1 MPPPHPNTP
10 PAGSVQRRQR
20 GGERPSRCRGAVRLW
35 HTLHSRRC
43 QTGFPPPHL
52 SLRAALSPLSARRGT
67 GLLCRCRTA
76 VGAPSRGAGRVWGA
90 AAPPLPPGV
99 GHSMARPSFPSLVAL
114 RVTPNPRCR
123 RGDVPDPWWHEAA
136 EPRHR
141 KLSLWHIRAVPVL
154 LPPPPPP
161 RQPSAPLMLWAP
173 IPLLATIGVTP
184 TPPGTPRVCPE
195 RTGGSGC
202 PSPGSAPRRAG
213 CSWLAAARGIV
224 VP

>member
-1 MPPPHPNTP
+1 MGSGRPGAAGQFAFGTLCTP
-10 PAGSVQRRQR
+10 
-20 GGERPSRCRGAVRLW
+20 GAAKLV
-35 HTLHSRRC
+35 S
-43 QTGFPPPHL
+43 PPPHL

-154 LPPPPPP
+154 LPPPPSPATALRPADALGTDPPSGHHWGDPNPP
-161 RQPSAPLMLWAP
+161 RDPQGLSRAHGWLWLPLAGLRS
-173 IPLLATIGVTP
+173 
-184 TPPGTPRVCPE
+184 PPGRLLMAGGGE
-195 RTGGSGC
+195 RNSCSMRSWLCRTAASN
-202 PSPGSAPRRAG
+202 ARRAG
-213 CSWLAAARGIV
+213 R
-224 VP
+224 

>member
-1 MPPPHPNTP
+1 M
-10 PAGSVQRRQR
+10 
-20 GGERPSRCRGAVRLW
+20 
-35 HTLHSRRC
+35 
-43 QTGFPPPHL
+43 
-52 SLRAALSPLSARRGT
+52 
-67 GLLCRCRTA
+67 
-76 VGAPSRGAGRVWGA
+76 GAPSRGAGRVWGA

-161 RQPSAPLMLWAP
+161 PRDS
-173 IPLLATIGVTP
+173 
-184 TPPGTPRVCPE
+184 PPPR
-195 RTGGSGC
+195 
-202 PSPGSAPRRAG
+202 
-213 CSWLAAARGIV
+213 
-224 VP
+224 